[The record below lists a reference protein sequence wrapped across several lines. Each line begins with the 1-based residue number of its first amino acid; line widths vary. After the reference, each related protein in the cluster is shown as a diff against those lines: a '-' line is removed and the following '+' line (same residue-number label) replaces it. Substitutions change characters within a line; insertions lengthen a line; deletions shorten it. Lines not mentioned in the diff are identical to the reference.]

1 MNEQREGSC
10 GGDGIPGVSVE
21 RRHGE
26 RRHGERR
33 RGKLSSVDRS
43 GPERR
48 RGDRR
53 ARASAG
59 VVLAV
64 ASLTA
69 ATMPDRAY
77 VDVRVQTTGTL
88 EPPNVAAVI
97 REDPATAALRPS
109 LNSKFDVHIEDAAAR
124 HGVSRE
130 LVRAIIQVESGF
142 DRLAVSAA
150 GARGLMQLMPA
161 TARRFGVLNRFDARQ
176 NIFGGTR
183 YLRALLDHYQGDISL
198 TAAAYNAGASCVARY
213 HGIPPYKQ
221 TQDYVRKVNTILG
234 AALKEADDREGRD
247 RSKG

>member
-1 MNEQREGSC
+1 MNEQREVSR
-10 GGDGIPGVSVE
+10 GGDGVPDVFVE
-21 RRHGE
+21 RRHGD
-26 RRHGERR
+26 RR
-33 RGKLSSVDRS
+33 RGQPRS
-43 GPERR
+43 ADHGGPDRR

-53 ARASAG
+53 VCVSAG

-69 ATMPDRAY
+69 STSPDRAY
-77 VDVRVQTTGTL
+77 VDVRVPTMSAL
-88 EPPNVAAVI
+88 DAPNVPAVI
-97 REDPATAALRPS
+97 PEEPIAASLRPS
-109 LNSKFDVHIEDAAAR
+109 LNSKFDVHIEEAATR

-142 DRLAVSAA
+142 DRLAVSSA
-150 GARGLMQLMPA
+150 GGRGLMQLMPA

-183 YLRALLDHYQGDISL
+183 YLRVLLDHYQGDISL

-221 TQDYVRKVNTILG
+221 TQEYVRKVTTILG
-234 AALKEADDREGRD
+234 AALKEAAAREGRGGAQ
-247 RSKG
+247 S

>member
-1 MNEQREGSC
+1 MNQQREGLCNRDRVPS
-10 GGDGIPGVSVE
+10 VSLE
-21 RRHGE
+21 QRAAQ
-26 RRHGERR
+26 RR
-33 RGKLSSVDRS
+33 RERGSTDR
-43 GPERR
+43 GVAERR

-59 VVLAV
+59 IMLAV

-69 ATMPDRAY
+69 SAMPDRAY
-77 VDVRVQTTGTL
+77 VDARAQTMGTL
-88 EPPNVAAVI
+88 EPPNVPAVSA
-97 REDPATAALRPS
+97 EKPVTAGRLWPS

-161 TARRFGVLNRFDARQ
+161 TARRFGVINRFDARQ

-183 YLRALLDHYQGDISL
+183 YLRALLDHYRGDISL
-198 TAAAYNAGASCVARY
+198 TAAAYNAGVSCVARY

-221 TQDYVRKVNTILG
+221 TQDYVRKVTALLG
-234 AALKEADDREGRD
+234 AAQREADTGEGGEGG
-247 RSKG
+247 KG

>member
-1 MNEQREGSC
+1 MNEQREGLGNEDRVPS
-10 GGDGIPGVSVE
+10 VSTE
-21 RRHGE
+21 QRAAQ
-26 RRHGERR
+26 RR
-33 RGKLSSVDRS
+33 REHGRTDR
-43 GPERR
+43 GVAERR

-59 VVLAV
+59 FVLAV

-69 ATMPDRAY
+69 SAAPERAY
-77 VDVRVQTTGTL
+77 VGVSVQTMDTL
-88 EPPNVAAVI
+88 EPPNIPAAMAEEPVTVAG
-97 REDPATAALRPS
+97 LRPS
-109 LNSKFDVHIEDAAAR
+109 LNSRFDVHIEDAAAR

-161 TARRFGVLNRFDARQ
+161 TARRFGVMNRFDARQ

-183 YLRALLDHYQGDISL
+183 YLRALLDHYRGDISL
-198 TAAAYNAGASCVARY
+198 TAAAYNAGVTCVARY

-221 TQDYVRKVNTILG
+221 TQDYVRKVTTLVG
-234 AALKEADDREGRD
+234 AQREADGAERD
-247 RSKG
+247 GGKG

>member
-1 MNEQREGSC
+1 MNEQREGL
-10 GGDGIPGVSVE
+10 GNEDRVPPVSME
-21 RRHGE
+21 QRAAQ
-26 RRHGERR
+26 RR
-33 RGKLSSVDRS
+33 REHGSTDRCVV
-43 GPERR
+43 ERR

-59 VVLAV
+59 IVLAV

-69 ATMPDRAY
+69 SALPDRAY
-77 VDVRVQTTGTL
+77 VGARAQTLGAL
-88 EPPNVAAVI
+88 ESPNVPAVSA
-97 REDPATAALRPS
+97 EKPLTVDGLRPS
-109 LNSKFDVHIEDAAAR
+109 LNSKFDDHIEDAAAR

-161 TARRFGVLNRFDARQ
+161 TARRFGVINRFDARQ

-183 YLRALLDHYQGDISL
+183 YLRALLDHYRGDISL
-198 TAAAYNAGASCVARY
+198 TAAAYNAGVTCVARY

-221 TQDYVRKVNTILG
+221 TQDYVRKVTALLS
-234 AALKEADDREGRD
+234 AAERAADDGD
-247 RSKG
+247 GGKG